1 MIARSLLV
9 FIALV
14 AALFLVLP
22 VVAVG
27 LVFVAVAGFV
37 RLAESTFRSGP
48 QPGPWR
54 DLVQYEPDIGWR
66 PRPNLDSYATA
77 DDRFHLTTG
86 PDGWRG
92 QTPIEDADVVV
103 FGDSFSFGHGADD
116 DAMYTAFCDDLRV
129 KAIGSDGY
137 NMVHGLLWMKR
148 LAPKLSG
155 KLVVW
160 FVYYGNDL
168 HENIL
173 PAMGRYRM
181 PYLAERPD
189 QRGWEVV
196 TDHVSPEPWLM
207 PTPKSYHPVL
217 AELCC
222 DTHFSKRVFAACEH
236 LIAEVNQ
243 ICNHAGARLVIA
255 GIPDRVQLTRPG
267 RAKLA
272 TLAPQ
277 KACFDPAYLDNQMG
291 LLCRGQDVSFVP
303 MSDRLSARD
312 YLVHDI
318 HWRRTGHQKAA
329 RLLKEVHRQ
338 APASGTP
345 PLDASTWSG
354 TEAGHP
360 AALVPDAPVFM
371 PMSA

>member
-1 MIARSLLV
+1 MMARSILV
-9 FIALV
+9 IISLI
-14 AALFLVLP
+14 AALLLIVP

-27 LVFVAVAGFV
+27 VVFAGVAGFV
-37 RLAESTFRSGP
+37 RLAESTFRRGP
-48 QPGPWR
+48 RPGPWR
-54 DLVQYEPDIGWR
+54 DLVQYEPHIGWK
-66 PRPNLDSYATA
+66 PRPNLDTHATA

-92 QTPIEDADVVV
+92 RTPIEDADVVV

-116 DAMYTAFCDDLRV
+116 DAMYTAFCNVVRA
-129 KAIGSDGY
+129 KPIGSDGY

-181 PYLAERPD
+181 PYLAQRPY
-189 QRGWEVV
+189 QQGWEVI

-207 PTPKSYHPVL
+207 PTPKSYHPIL

-222 DTHFSKRVFAACEH
+222 DTHFSKRVFAACQH
-236 LIAEVNQ
+236 LIAEADK
-243 ICNHAGARLVIA
+243 ICNEAGARVVVV
-255 GIPDRVQLTRPG
+255 GIPDRVQLTRRG

-272 TLAPQ
+272 ALAPQ
-277 KACFDPAYLDNQMG
+277 KDRFDLAYVDNQMG
-291 LLCRGQDVSFVP
+291 RLCHAYNVPFVP
-303 MSDRLSARD
+303 ISERLSARD

-318 HWRRTGHQKAA
+318 HWRRSGHQKAA
-329 RLLKEVHRQ
+329 RVLEELYRVLLVE
-338 APASGTP
+338 
-345 PLDASTWSG
+345 
-354 TEAGHP
+354 
-360 AALVPDAPVFM
+360 
-371 PMSA
+371 

>member
-1 MIARSLLV
+1 MVARSLFVVLAL
-9 FIALV
+9 IA
-14 AALFLVLP
+14 AFLLILP
-22 VVAVG
+22 IVAVG
-27 LVFVAVAGFV
+27 AVFAAVAGLV
-37 RLAESTFRSGP
+37 RLAESFRSGP
-48 QPGPWR
+48 RPGPWR
-54 DLVQYEPDIGWR
+54 DLVQYEPEIGWK
-66 PRPNLDSYATA
+66 PRANLDTYATA

-92 QTPIEDADVVV
+92 QVAIEDADVVV

-137 NMVHGLLWMKR
+137 NMVHGLLWMRR

-181 PYLAERPD
+181 PYLVERAD
-189 QRGWEVV
+189 RRGWEVS

-207 PTPKSYHPVL
+207 PTPTSYHPIL

-222 DTHFSKRVFAACEH
+222 DTHFSKRVFSACGH
-236 LIAEVNQ
+236 LVSEAKK
-243 ICNHAGARLVIA
+243 ICDDAHARLVVI
-255 GIPDRVQLTRPG
+255 GIPDRVQLTRRG
-267 RAKLA
+267 RAKLTA
-272 TLAPQ
+272 LAPR
-277 KACFDPAYLDNQMG
+277 KDRFRLHFLDSQMG
-291 LLCRGQDVSFVP
+291 RICRERGVP
-303 MSDRLSARD
+303 FLAMSKHLTAGD

-318 HWRRTGHQKAA
+318 HWRRSGHRKAA
-329 RLLKEVHRQ
+329 KVLTEVYERGTL
-338 APASGTP
+338 ARSDSWVERDLRDDARSPVASG
-345 PLDASTWSG
+345 AV
-354 TEAGHP
+354 A
-360 AALVPDAPVFM
+360 
-371 PMSA
+371 